1 MSTYKAVIF
10 DWAGTTVDYGCFA
23 PVQAFVEVFCHF
35 GIEPTMEEV
44 RKPMGML
51 KRDHIR
57 TMLQMKRIFGLWKEK
72 YGADWTED
80 DVEKLYSLFEEKLL
94 GILDQ
99 FAEVKPYVLETI
111 EELEKERYQDRF
123 HNRLYRQDDGDR
135 DRQSKGKRIR
145 AGCMVQPGFHRKCG
159 TSVPIYD
166 LQKYGSI
173 KDPVRERKIHRCRHG

>member
-10 DWAGTTVDYGCFA
+10 DWA
-23 PVQAFVEVFCHF
+23 
-35 GIEPTMEEV
+35 
-44 RKPMGML
+44 
-51 KRDHIR
+51 
-57 TMLQMKRIFGLWKEK
+57 
-72 YGADWTED
+72 ED

-111 EELEKERYQDRF
+111 EELRF

-159 TSVPIYD
+159 TSVLIYD

-173 KDPVRERKIHRCRHG
+173 KDPVRERKIHRCRRG

>member
-10 DWAGTTVDYGCFA
+10 DWA
-23 PVQAFVEVFCHF
+23 
-35 GIEPTMEEV
+35 
-44 RKPMGML
+44 
-51 KRDHIR
+51 
-57 TMLQMKRIFGLWKEK
+57 
-72 YGADWTED
+72 ED

-99 FAEVKPYVLETI
+99 FAEVT
-111 EELEKERYQDRF
+111 EKERYQDRF

-145 AGCMVQPGFHRKCG
+145 AGCMVQPRFHRKCG

-173 KDPVRERKIHRCRHG
+173 KDPVRERKIHRCRRG